1 MSTATGVRYNRVND
15 PSVLR
20 GELTFDGHKGQRV
33 PSKGASEAQS
43 EQARALTAKKGIKTN
58 LEVREKKEEKWGE

>member
-1 MSTATGVRYNRVND
+1 
-15 PSVLR
+15 
-20 GELTFDGHKGQRV
+20 V

-58 LEVREKKEEKWGE
+58 LEVREKKEEKWGERPEGKRVERRRK